1 MEIRLK
7 DIQLDYNSEQRKLG
21 GYINVV
27 EREHLKLFT
36 LSKEVSGSK
45 KL

>member
-7 DIQLDYNSEQRKLG
+7 DIKLDYNSEQRKLG

-27 EREHLKLFT
+27 ERASET
-36 LSKEVSGSK
+36 LYS
-45 KL
+45 